1 MRQGTAKGQN
11 LKYRITVALT
21 LLAALAVLQVS
32 ALAAERPTFGVKG
45 GPNFVWM
52 SAKGAGSK
60 INFTGGAFVS
70 YALTPRWS
78 IQTEVNYHRQGGD
91 FISFSD
97 RWDLL
102 LKSTLSLDYLEIP
115 LLVKYTPS
123 AGKNLTPSF
132 YSGPGLL
139 ITLDDNVVLET
150 DYGLLD
156 ADILNAKS
164 TYWAWVFGGSL
175 SLPVS
180 SVSFVLDGRLTL
192 GLQNFLGEPQELVN
206 PETEVNLLGPD
217 GDPVNLKHHS
227 ISVTLGVA
235 F

>member
-1 MRQGTAKGQN
+1 LRHRRTIVLIA
-11 LKYRITVALT
+11 LITFAFLN
-21 LLAALAVLQVS
+21 VS
-32 ALAAERPTFGVKG
+32 AFAAARPTFGLKG

-70 YALTPRWS
+70 YPLTPNWAV
-78 IQTEVNYHRQGGD
+78 QTEVNYYRQGGD
-91 FISFSD
+91 FISYSD

-102 LKSTLSLDYLEIP
+102 LKSALSLDYLEIP

-123 AGKNLTPSF
+123 AGKNLTPSL
-132 YSGPGLL
+132 YTGPGLF
-139 ITLDDNVVLET
+139 ITITDNAVLET

-164 TYWAWVFGGSL
+164 TYWSWIFGGSL
-175 SLPVS
+175 SFPVS
-180 SVSFVLDGRLTL
+180 SVSLVLDGRVTV
-192 GLQNFLGEPQELVN
+192 GLQDFLGESQQLVN
-206 PETEVNLLGPD
+206 PETEVNLVDPD
-217 GDPVNLKHHS
+217 GNPLNLKHHS
-227 ISVTLGVA
+227 ISVTVGVA

>member
-1 MRQGTAKGQN
+1 M
-11 LKYRITVALT
+11 KYRITFALT
-21 LLAALAVLQVS
+21 LLVSLAVLRVS
-32 ALAAERPTFGVKG
+32 AYAAERPTFGVKG

-70 YALTPRWS
+70 YALTPHWS
-78 IQTEVNYHRQGGD
+78 VQTEVNYSRQGGD
-91 FISFSD
+91 FISYSD

-102 LKSTLSLDYLEIP
+102 LKSSLSLDYVEVP
-115 LLVKYTPS
+115 LLVKYTLP
-123 AGKNLTPSF
+123 AGKNLTPSL
-132 YSGPGLL
+132 YSGPGLF
-139 ITLDDNVVLET
+139 ITTDDNAVLET

-175 SLPVS
+175 TLPVS
-180 SVSFVLDGRLTL
+180 SVSLVLDGRLTL
-192 GLQNFLGEPQELVN
+192 GLQNFLGEPGELVN
-206 PETEVNLLGPD
+206 PDTEVNLVDPD
-217 GDPVNLKHHS
+217 GNPVNLKHHS
-227 ISVTLGVA
+227 ISLTVGVA